1 MSSGIQM
8 AGTRQDGVALLIFV
22 IVLALAAIVYMLKDV
37 SIVQLRSEQALETR
51 VALKRAKQAL
61 LDYAVTY
68 EDANPGEYG
77 FLPCPDYLPSGFEGG
92 SDGNCDGDNENI
104 LGLFPWASLETEILR
119 SGTGQCLW
127 YAVSGDYKSS
137 PKTAMLNEDSNG
149 ALRLYRADGIS
160 IKQGAD
166 AEDRVVAVIIDP
178 AGLLPGQN
186 RSYND
191 SSLCGLDYSPA
202 QYLEGNGTHNNA
214 LLSGAAF
221 AIDDFIESGVGTEEL
236 STPYNDNIITITR
249 DELWKAILSRRD
261 FIGDPGDASAMRR
274 LTRALAECIAAYGNA
289 SGNRKLPR
297 PAAIDFGGA
306 DYRDDFNYDDTLAAS
321 YLGRYP
327 YRVDD
332 SEVALAGY
340 AANPADDVLFNIGAC
355 NALAVTAGLP
365 DIDLQTAGEEGRL
378 TWKNWKD
385 HFFYAVSSFYAPV
398 NVPDTIAPPNCNATN
413 CIVVGTGASATR
425 YAAVVLYAG
434 SRTGGRLRNE
444 PIAGDDDTK
453 NMLLSYIEVEDPLG
467 NGTGD
472 YTPTG
477 NDIAYCITDT
487 DPLTVVSCP

>member
-1 MSSGIQM
+1 MSSSVQV
-8 AGTRQDGVALLIFV
+8 AGTRQCGVALLIFV
-22 IVLALAAIVYMLKDV
+22 IVLALAAIVYMLNGV
-37 SIVQLRSEQALETR
+37 SIEQIRSEQALETR
-51 VALKRAKQAL
+51 AALSRAKQAL

-68 EDANPGEYG
+68 EDANPGDYG
-77 FLPCPDYLPSGFEGG
+77 FLPCPDYLPSGVEGG
-92 SDGNCDGDNENI
+92 SDGNCDGENENI
-104 LGLFPWASLETEILR
+104 LGLFPWASLETGILR

-127 YAVSGDYKSS
+127 YAVSGDYKST

-149 ALRLYRADGIS
+149 AMRLYRADGIS

-178 AGLLPGQN
+178 AGVLPGQN
-186 RSYND
+186 RSFDD

-202 QYLEGNGTHNNA
+202 QYLEGDGTYNNA

-221 AIDDFIESGVGTEEL
+221 AIDDFIESGVGTDEL
-236 STPYNDNIITITR
+236 STPYNDSIIMITR
-249 DELWKAILSRRD
+249 DELWEAILSRRD

-274 LTRALAECIAAYGNA
+274 MTRALAECIAAYGNA

-297 PAAIDFGGA
+297 PAAIDFGGVA
-306 DYRDDFNYDDTLAAS
+306 DYREDDNYDDTVAAS

-327 YRVDD
+327 YKVDD

-340 AANPADDVLFNIGAC
+340 AANPTDDVVFNTGAC

-385 HFFYAVSSFYAPV
+385 HFFYAVSSFYAPA
-398 NVPDTIAPPNCNATN
+398 NAADTGVPGCDGTN
-413 CIVVGTGASATR
+413 CIQVGGTE
-425 YAAVVLYAG
+425 YAAVVLYSG
-434 SRTGGRLRNE
+434 SRIVGAQLRNE
-444 PIAGDDDTK
+444 PVAGDADDK
-453 NMLLSYIEVEDPLG
+453 NTLLNYIEVINPAV

-472 YTPTG
+472 FTPTG

-487 DPLTVVSCP
+487 DPLSVASCP